1 MRNRLLLAALFA
13 LLLGIVGFTGTA
25 HAGDGEGG
33 EVDAGETE
41 TEETEEGEAHAEDL
55 SHEAHECIEILE
67 GGGEVDECQ
76 EAPSPILPAT
86 NELIWGALSFLVLF
100 GLLAKFGFPAIKKG
114 MEERTARIQA
124 DVDAAEAAK
133 AEVTS
138 KAAEYDAKLAE
149 ARSEAARIIEEARQD
164 ADSYRSDKRAE
175 ADAEVARL
183 KEQAQ
188 ADVESSKAQAIA
200 DIRGEVATLA
210 IGAAEQV
217 VGQSLDRE
225 ANVALVE
232 QYIDSV
238 GTRSN

>member
-1 MRNRLLLAALFA
+1 MRKRLLLAALMA
-13 LLLGIVGFTGTA
+13 LLLGLAGFSGQA
-25 HAGDGEGG
+25 VAEEEGG
-33 EVDAGETE
+33 AEGDHPIPTEFEDHE
-41 TEETEEGEAHAEDL
+41 TEEFF
-55 SHEAHECIEILE
+55 HELLA
-67 GGGEVDECQ
+67 GGSLDDCH
-76 EAPSPILPAT
+76 EAPSPILPED
-86 NELIWGALSFLVLF
+86 NEIIWGLISFFVLF

-149 ARSEAARIIEEARQD
+149 AKSEAARIIEEARQD
-164 ADSYRSDKRAE
+164 ADSYRSDKRTE
-175 ADAEVARL
+175 ADAEIARL

-188 ADVESSKAQAIA
+188 ADVEASKAQAIA

-238 GTRSN
+238 GNRSN